1 MIQYPEMKIQLNS
14 HTDSQ
19 GKDKYNQELSQRRAA
34 SAKRWLIKN
43 GINVTRIKAVGKG
56 ETEIRNECT
65 NGVKCDDDEHR
76 FNRRTEFVILEGPT
90 TIQVKK
96 RQFIKKN

>member
-43 GINVTRIKAVGKG
+43 GINVTRRVCDPRRSYDYPSEE
-56 ETEIRNECT
+56 ETIYQEELVPI
-65 NGVKCDDDEHR
+65 
-76 FNRRTEFVILEGPT
+76 
-90 TIQVKK
+90 
-96 RQFIKKN
+96 